1 MGVYP
6 IMFIKKLIISSS
18 SEIIRE
24 IDFCSGLN
32 LIIDDTPV
40 EDTKSTGNNVGK
52 TTVLKLV
59 DFCLGAKGSIIYTDT
74 ENKKETYDVVKN
86 FLFDEEIEIKLILT
100 ENLNDSNAKQLE
112 IQRNFLQRKKAVRK
126 INGKTVLDKDFED
139 ELEKNI
145 MPDKDVEKPTFRQII
160 SHNIRYKDDSINNT
174 LKTLDKFT
182 SDVEYETLY
191 LYLLGC
197 TFNEGAK
204 KQALVTKINQEKTFR
219 ERLEKKQTKTTYEIA
234 LDLVNDEIDA
244 LNEKKASFNLNETL
258 EEDLEQLNI
267 VKYNINRTSALIS
280 KLEIRKNLIEES
292 QRDLERS
299 ISHIDMQQ
307 LRLLYEEVTEN
318 ISGIQKTFEDLV
330 AFHNNMVIEK
340 VKYISQDL
348 PELIQKLK
356 DSQEELS
363 LLLRKEKE
371 LTDEVAKG
379 DSFEELEKII
389 FELNEKY
396 RIKGEYESIISQL
409 NEVEENID
417 TLNEQIDSIDNYL
430 FSGDFEIL
438 LKEQVKKFNKIFSNI
453 SQELYG
459 EKYALTFKKE
469 TNKKE
474 QQFYK
479 FNAFNAN
486 MSSGKKQGEILCFDL
501 AYLLFADEERLPCL
515 HFLLN
520 DKKELMHDNQLIKVA
535 EFVQNKN
542 IQLVIS
548 ILKDKLPVAVLDKA
562 HIVVELSQQEK
573 LFRIE
578 NG

>member
-1 MGVYP
+1 
-6 IMFIKKLIISSS
+6 MFIKKLIISSS

-100 ENLNDSNAKQLE
+100 ENLSDSNAKQLE

-145 MPDKDVEKPTFRQII
+145 MPDKDVEKPSFRQII

-182 SDVEYETLY
+182 SDIEYETLY

-234 LDLVNDEIDA
+234 LDLVDDEIDA

-292 QRDLERS
+292 QRDLEQS
-299 ISHIDMQQ
+299 ISHIDLQQ

-318 ISGIQKTFEDLV
+318 ISGVQKTFEDLV

-417 TLNEQIDSIDNYL
+417 TLNEQIDTIDNYL

-501 AYLLFADEERLPCL
+501 AYLLFADAEQLPCL

-562 HIVVELSQQEK
+562 HIAVELSQQEK

-578 NG
+578 NGQSF